1 MDALTEMSWD
11 DLRYF
16 LFAARAKTLAGAAR
30 YAGVQH
36 TTIGRRLTALERS
49 LGAPL
54 FLRGPEGLSLTPLGE
69 NLLPL
74 VLDVER
80 GVLAVR
86 ELAAS
91 RRARVRVA
99 LPSGFVAF
107 FADDLARFSREHPG
121 LTLEIVSGS
130 RLLDLKRGEA
140 DLAVRSAP
148 ILDEELVARS
158 LADMGFSLYASP
170 AYLERHPMS
179 ADWQTLAG
187 HDVIAY
193 GAALVSLPPAQW
205 LAARAADATIV
216 LSADE
221 IATMLD
227 AAASGVGIALLPC
240 AIADIEPRLVR
251 LTPDVLARQSLS
263 LVYRRESRTNESVRA
278 TANFL
283 VAALRARA
291 GQPGAAKQ
299 RD

>member
-1 MDALTEMSWD
+1 MDALTDLSWD

-54 FLRGPEGLSLTPLGE
+54 FLRGPDGLSLTPLGE
-69 NLLPL
+69 KLLPL

-107 FADDLARFSREHPG
+107 FAEDLARFGREHPD

-158 LADMGFSLYASP
+158 LGDMGFSLYASP
-170 AYLERHPMS
+170 AYLERHPLL

-187 HDVIAY
+187 HNVIAY
-193 GAALVSLPPAQW
+193 GAALVSLPAAHW
-205 LAARAADATIV
+205 LATRVSQANIA

-227 AAASGVGIALLPC
+227 AAVSGVGIALLPC
-240 AIADIEPRLVR
+240 PVADIEPRLVR
-251 LTPDVLARQSLS
+251 LTPDVLARQNLS

-283 VAALRARA
+283 VAALRGRA
-291 GQPGAAKQ
+291 NQVCATTK